1 MRPGSWVDESQ
12 LWPDGSYPRT
22 PLLVEYAGAE
32 NPAHGWKRHESDNTV
47 ILWRYNR
54 EQGEFIE
61 VGRVL
66 APGGLWPRLLEPL
79 VRDALARDMPTRIEP
94 DLGLI
99 QERIT
104 RLLEAELDLLSDTDR
119 ARVLT
124 LVHDE
129 LGSRIAEWGSAGGRA
144 VQREPAR
151 PLPPI

>member
-1 MRPGSWVDESQ
+1 M
-12 LWPDGSYPRT
+12 
-22 PLLVEYAGAE
+22 
-32 NPAHGWKRHESDNTV
+32 
-47 ILWRYNR
+47 
-54 EQGEFIE
+54 
-61 VGRVL
+61 L

-79 VRDALARDMPTRIEP
+79 VRDALARDMPTRMEP
-94 DLGLI
+94 DLEMI

-104 RLLEAELDLLSDTDR
+104 RLLQAELDLLSDADR

-144 VQREPAR
+144 VREEPAR